1 MIEENQGPTP
11 ETASKLRTDVILKM
25 YRRGTIGQHELW
37 AAEEIRTYWAAF
49 MRMAFRAR
57 VLDGT
62 QDCRAQGR
70 PPLMPQELLTGRE
83 QEISTRYQAWVKRAN
98 AVKVGPTTALQIVIA
113 VVVDNAG
120 ISDLVRL
127 LGVNDR
133 VVPRAVKQWL
143 GDYGKS

>member
-1 MIEENQGPTP
+1 MTEENQGPTP
-11 ETASKLRTDVILKM
+11 ETVSKLRTDVILKM

-70 PPLMPQELLTGRE
+70 PPLMPQELLTDRE
-83 QEISTRYQAWVKRAN
+83 RIIGTRYRDWALRA
-98 AVKVGPTTALQIVIA
+98 AQDKIGPVNGLEIVLS
-113 VVVDNAG
+113 VVVDNAKPRQLATFLRIDNG
-120 ISDLVRL
+120 KSY
-127 LGVNDR
+127 
-133 VVPRAVKQWL
+133 RAVRHWL
-143 GDYGKS
+143 AEYGR